1 MTSGGTESILSA
13 VKASRDYMRA
23 KRGIRHPEM
32 VIANSAHA
40 AFYKAAEFFNIR
52 LITVC
57 QLL

>member
-1 MTSGGTESILSA
+1 
-13 VKASRDYMRA
+13 MRA
-23 KRGIRHPEM
+23 KRGIRFPEM

-57 QLL
+57 VFTRRLDNAPSAYPTLPWRVC